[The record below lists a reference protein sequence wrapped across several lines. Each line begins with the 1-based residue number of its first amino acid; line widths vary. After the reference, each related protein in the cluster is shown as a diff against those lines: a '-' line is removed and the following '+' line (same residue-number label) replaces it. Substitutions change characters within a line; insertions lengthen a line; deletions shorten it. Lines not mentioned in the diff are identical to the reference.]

1 MAPKKKAEEVY
12 VVFSHN
18 PMSQLVLA
26 KIGRVP
32 SSHDDPVEFDLFTAR
47 VSYFISRNF
56 SLASRQ
62 TRYNPLYHHRR
73 RDKRSYIIFS
83 FQPFTTSIMI
93 LAWIVWTRIWF
104 FYFFFPSENVN
115 DVRRFMRQPHVARLL
130 LFLLLLFLFSFFSF
144 CLLLVVCVRCFQGS
158 SKTPPGIPV
167 GRRTE
172 TRCCVRTRAAIIVT
186 IITAAVGDAAGS
198 STTSESRR
206 DITRHKNRC
215 TYRWTR
221 VS

>member
-1 MAPKKKAEEVY
+1 MVGNQNIPQVSDPVDREILIDRIRMAPKKKAEEVY

-93 LAWIVWTRIWF
+93 LA
-104 FYFFFPSENVN
+104 
-115 DVRRFMRQPHVARLL
+115 
-130 LFLLLLFLFSFFSF
+130 
-144 CLLLVVCVRCFQGS
+144 
-158 SKTPPGIPV
+158 
-167 GRRTE
+167 
-172 TRCCVRTRAAIIVT
+172 
-186 IITAAVGDAAGS
+186 
-198 STTSESRR
+198 
-206 DITRHKNRC
+206 
-215 TYRWTR
+215 
-221 VS
+221 

>member
-1 MAPKKKAEEVY
+1 
-12 VVFSHN
+12 
-18 PMSQLVLA
+18 MSQLVLA

-130 LFLLLLFLFSFFSF
+130 LFLLLLFLFSFFFFLFVISCVCALF
-144 CLLLVVCVRCFQGS
+144 SRFFQDSARNTSRKEDRNPLLREDARGNNCNNNN
-158 SKTPPGIPV
+158 
-167 GRRTE
+167 
-172 TRCCVRTRAAIIVT
+172 RCCGRCCWVVDNIRI
-186 IITAAVGDAAGS
+186 
-198 STTSESRR
+198 SERY
-206 DITRHKNRC
+206 NAP
-215 TYRWTR
+215 
-221 VS
+221 